1 MNDLIISLDTKAG
14 APLYEQI
21 CEYFKQE
28 IQEGRLAAGMRL
40 PSSRALAG
48 NLSVSRSTVDLAYDQ
63 LVSEGYIEAVPCKGY
78 FVCDIEGLYY
88 GTGRREK
95 TCETGRKAWSDNPQK
110 GGSAGMGEERKAETD
125 RAKYAYDFA
134 LNGIA
139 PGSFPHNA
147 WRKLSR
153 QVLTDAQDA
162 LFALGDPCGELS
174 LRQAVSA
181 YLYQARG
188 VHCEPEQILVGAGND
203 YLLMLLC
210 TILGKDR
217 KIAMENP
224 TYRSAWHDFGHM
236 GFERCI
242 VNRDTQGID
251 VHDLEQTGADMVYV
265 MPSHQFPMGTVMPL
279 KRRLSL
285 LKWAGRGDRY
295 IIEDDY
301 DSEFRYKGKP
311 IPALQGFDKE
321 ERVIYLGTFSKS
333 IAPSIRISY
342 MVLPKKLMQRY
353 LSGENPFSVT
363 VSRADQKILEL
374 FLREGYYER
383 HLNRMRSLYK
393 GKHDLL
399 LHWLKEGLGN
409 VCTCSGENAGVHLL
423 VHFKNGSSEQEAV
436 ERAAKAGV
444 RVYGLSEFLVC
455 GKAPQMPATVLL
467 GYATMSEEDLEEGM
481 KRLVKAWNGREKSY

>member
-1 MNDLIISLDTKAG
+1 MNDLIISLDTKAD

-28 IQEGRLAAGMRL
+28 IQEGRLAAGVRL

-48 NLSVSRSTVDLAYDQ
+48 NLAVSRSTVDLAYDQ

-78 FVCDIEGLYY
+78 YVCDIEGLYY
-88 GTGRREK
+88 GTGRRQEQ
-95 TCETGRKAWSDNPQK
+95 TDAGSGASQEGALEGRLHETKRQA
-110 GGSAGMGEERKAETD
+110 D
-125 RAKYAYDFA
+125 RESFKDRDGFVYDFA

-147 WRKLSR
+147 WRRLSR
-153 QVLTDAQDA
+153 QVLTDAQDS

-174 LRQAVSA
+174 LREAIA
-181 YLYQARG
+181 EYLYRARG

-210 TILGKDR
+210 TILGRDR
-217 KIAMENP
+217 RIAMENP

-236 GFERCI
+236 GFERCV
-242 VNRDTQGID
+242 VNQDEQGID
-251 VHDLEQTGADMVYV
+251 VKDLEQTGADMVYV

-285 LKWAGRGDRY
+285 LKWAGRGERY

-342 MVLPKKLMQRY
+342 MVLPKKLMRRY

-363 VSRADQKILEL
+363 VCRADQKILER
-374 FLREGYYER
+374 FLREGHYER

-399 LHWLKEGLGN
+399 LRWLKDSMGN
-409 VCTCSGENAGVHLL
+409 VCTYFGEHAGVHLL
-423 VHFKNGSSEQEAV
+423 VQLKNGLSEQEAV
-436 ERAAKAGV
+436 EKAARLGV
-444 RVYGLSEFLVC
+444 RVYGLSEFLVS
-455 GKAPQMPATVLL
+455 GQTPPMQSTVLL
-467 GYATMSEEDLEEGM
+467 GYATMPEEDLEEGI
-481 KRLVKAWNGREKSY
+481 KRLTAAWSGTEI

>member
-1 MNDLIISLDTKAG
+1 MNDLIISLDTKAEV
-14 APLYEQI
+14 PLYEQI

-48 NLSVSRSTVDLAYDQ
+48 NLAVSRSTVDLAYDQ
-63 LVSEGYIEAVPCKGY
+63 LVSEGYIESVPCKGY
-78 FVCDIEGLYY
+78 YVCHIEGLYY
-88 GTGRREK
+88 GTGKRQEVQ
-95 TCETGRKAWSDNPQK
+95 ETENHTLPEEGSEDSLHRALIQA
-110 GGSAGMGEERKAETD
+110 GGAS
-125 RAKYAYDFA
+125 YDFA

-147 WRKLSR
+147 WRRLSR
-153 QVLTDAQDA
+153 QVLTDAQDS

-174 LRQAVSA
+174 LREAVSE
-181 YLYQARG
+181 YLYRARG

-210 TILGKDR
+210 IILGR
-217 KIAMENP
+217 NRRIAMENP

-242 VNRDTQGID
+242 VKRDEQGID
-251 VHDLEQTGADMVYV
+251 VKDLEKTGADMVYV

-285 LKWAGRGDRY
+285 LKWAGRGERY

-353 LSGENPFSVT
+353 LSGEDPFSVT

-374 FLREGYYER
+374 FLRNGHYER

-399 LHWLKEGLGN
+399 LRWLKDSMGN
-409 VCTCSGENAGVHLL
+409 VCAYSGENAGVHLL
-423 VHFKNGSSEQEAV
+423 VHLTNGLSEQEAV
-436 ERAAKAGV
+436 ARAAGAGV
-444 RVYGLSEFLVC
+444 RVYGLSEFLVS
-455 GKAPQMPATVLL
+455 GQTPPIPATVLL
-467 GYATMSEEDLEEGM
+467 GYATMPEEDLREGM
-481 KRLVKAWNGREKSY
+481 RRLADVWRDGCSQV